1 MHEASNIDESSSQR
15 QLSCVKLCDIME
27 PLRAAH
33 LEKLFR
39 SVPKDQSIH
48 VHSKMIP
55 PFPFLEASLEEMNT
69 HALQVTN
76 HNCGKPPESW
86 NCDGNGD
93 PLIKP
98 RGSNPC
104 AGLAVQK
111 LSKTIDDKLWLNH
124 NKP

>member
-1 MHEASNIDESSSQR
+1 MI
-15 QLSCVKLCDIME
+15 
-27 PLRAAH
+27 P
-33 LEKLFR
+33 
-39 SVPKDQSIH
+39 
-48 VHSKMIP
+48 KMIP

-76 HNCGKPPESW
+76 HNCGEPPESW

-98 RGSNPC
+98 RGSMLISFDMLKSVL

-111 LSKTIDDKLWLNH
+111 LSTTINH
-124 NKP
+124 NNKP